1 MSTATAL
8 AGTHAG
14 GVSVLIKHY
23 IQGSARYVALAP
35 AGRAAVDRYAAELCA
50 RAGAIAAGPT
60 PAGKARLRLRYDDA
74 LAAAVEEGWLT
85 PGQAATLRAAAATL

>member
-8 AGTHAG
+8 AGTYAG
-14 GVSVLIKHY
+14 GVCVLMKRY
-23 IQGSARYVALAP
+23 IEGSPRYVALSP
-35 AGRAAVDRYAAELCA
+35 SRRGAADRFAAELCA
-50 RAGAIAAGPT
+50 RAAAIGAGPA

-74 LAAAVEEGWLT
+74 LTGAVEEGWLT